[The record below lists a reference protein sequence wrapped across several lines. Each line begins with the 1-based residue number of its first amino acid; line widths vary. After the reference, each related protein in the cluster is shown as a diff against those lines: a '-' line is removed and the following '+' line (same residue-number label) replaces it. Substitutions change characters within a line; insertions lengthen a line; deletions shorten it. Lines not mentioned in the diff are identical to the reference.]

1 MSTLLTWAASSVLEP
16 QSICILFNF
25 VTLSETTVQETAIVS
40 CILLPCGRELSWPL
54 FSTWDK
60 SKVQL
65 GNRPFL
71 SSSQASFMPVWI
83 PALEM
88 QVEKAVE
95 SSQASPG
102 PDLPRDFARQAPLQS
117 SAPQL

>member
-1 MSTLLTWAASSVLEP
+1 MSTLLTWAASSVLERH
-16 QSICILFNF
+16 SICILFNF
-25 VTLSETTVQETAIVS
+25 VTLSETTVWETSIVS
-40 CILLPCGRELSWPL
+40 CIPLPCGRELSWLPL

-65 GNRPFL
+65 GSRPSL
-71 SSSQASFMPVWI
+71 SSSQASFTPVWI

-102 PDLPRDFARQAPLQS
+102 PDLPSEFAR
-117 SAPQL
+117 